1 MNEGAQNSTAS
12 RREIVKSL
20 AFATACTIVPAV
32 HARGADSAAHP
43 EWHSAV
49 IAYLKGLK
57 RSDGGYGWPDQDH
70 SHLTPTHSVVGCYR
84 LLGQELPDKA
94 QVADY
99 VRTHHPMRLK
109 KLEQEHREFEFQ
121 QIQSLIW
128 LGEDASSFHQQ
139 VSGWTRPVV
148 YMKQYEQHGYPVFGP
163 QLTAFTCRKL
173 LGMPLEDLQA
183 EFVPYLLS
191 RRRPNGSFNN
201 TPAADGGDGH
211 VLNTWWGLQAMEIL
225 GRAAELKEQTAKW
238 LQSCQLPNGGFT
250 YQLNAPFSGID
261 DVAYT
266 WAAAR
271 SLHLLAASPRNREGA
286 IGYRKSLRNSDGGF
300 GDRPGWDS
308 NPRATY
314 FALDALAALDALGE
328 ELSGPGRP
336 PRQKVSIP
344 SSLKIFTAQIE
355 AHGNGSPSD
364 AVELA
369 RALHIHLW
377 GAKNANP
384 KWIARA
390 QEIADRTRTAV
401 RFFVAN
407 EEYGTWVK
415 VPGMGTYSHTSDI
428 IAPADSDFGA
438 PLAQKGV
445 ASWPQFRQQRL
456 DPLNK
461 ARGHLIWQFGE
472 NEELTRLYL
481 DDSLDRGGYA
491 AISTFHFG
499 NPDFTNSEPF
509 LQRYHGKIPFIAL
522 QDAHGKEPWWFSDM
536 TTGLR
541 TLFLATEPTYDA
553 FLEALKRNWI
563 VAVRHDAVIG
573 NQTWYHGGDDAVV
586 DFVKDRQEQWRWW
599 DNPAIQRPMVSL
611 VAVRPE
617 DEFEAG
623 RRNDGVT
630 LRVRCAWEN
639 TTQGLPKK
647 PLAELVKLELDGA
660 EVKPTLVSANGPRQ
674 VRGAQAIADHYYQ
687 YPVPMRKGTS
697 SATAHVRE
705 IATGGQSSQSIQFE
719 M

>member
-1 MNEGAQNSTAS
+1 MSDGAQNTAAS
-12 RREIVKSL
+12 RRQIVKSL
-20 AFATACTIVPAV
+20 AFATACAIVPA
-32 HARGADSAAHP
+32 ARSRGADSAARP
-43 EWHSAV
+43 TWHSAV
-49 IAYLKGLK
+49 VEYLKGLK

-70 SHLTPTHSVVGCYR
+70 SHLTPTHAVIACYR

-94 QVADY
+94 QVAQY

-128 LGEDASSFHQQ
+128 LGEDASSFSQQ
-139 VSGWTRPVV
+139 VSSWTKPVV

-173 LGMPLEDLQA
+173 LGMPLDDLRDD
-183 EFVPYLLS
+183 FMPYVLS
-191 RRRPNGSFNN
+191 RRREDGSFNN
-201 TPAADGGDGH
+201 TPASNGGNGH

-225 GRAAELKEQTAKW
+225 GRAGELKEQTVKW

-250 YQLNAPFSGID
+250 YQPNAPFAGID
-261 DVAYT
+261 DVAYA

-271 SLHLLAASPRNREGA
+271 SLQLLGASPSNRDGC
-286 IGYRKSLRNSDGGF
+286 IKYLQSLRNSDDGF

-308 NPRATY
+308 NPRATH
-314 FALDALAALDALGE
+314 FALDALAALDALGAE
-328 ELSGPGRP
+328 ARTPARP
-336 PRQKVSIP
+336 PRIQTSPP
-344 SSLKIFTAQIE
+344 SSLKVFTAQIE

-369 RALHIHLW
+369 RALQIHLW

-384 KWIARA
+384 KWIERA
-390 QEIADRTRTAV
+390 QAIADRTHTPV
-401 RFFVAN
+401 KFFVAN
-407 EEYGTWVK
+407 EEYGTWVD

-428 IAPADSDFGA
+428 IAPAGSNFGA
-438 PLAQKGV
+438 SVAQKGV
-445 ASWPQFRQQRL
+445 TSWPQFRQQRL

-481 DDSLDRGGYA
+481 DDSLERGGYA

-509 LQRYHGKIPFIAL
+509 LQRYRGRVPFIAL
-522 QDAHGKEPWWFSDM
+522 QDAHGKEPWWFADL

-541 TLFLATEPTYDA
+541 TLFVASEPTYEA
-553 FLEALKRNWI
+553 FLEAMKRNWV

-573 NQTWYHGGDDAVV
+573 NQTWYHGGDDVVV
-586 DFVKDRQEQWRWW
+586 DFVKERQAQWRWW

-611 VAVRPE
+611 VALRPQ
-617 DEFEAG
+617 DEFENG
-623 RRNDGVT
+623 RRDDGVT

-647 PLAELVKLELDGA
+647 PLAELVKLEVDGA
-660 EVKPTLVSANGPRQ
+660 EVKPALVTANGPRQ
-674 VRGAQAIADHYYQ
+674 ARGGQTLADQYYQ
-687 YPVPMRKGTS
+687 YPVPQRKGTS
-697 SATAHVRE
+697 SATAYVSE
-705 IATGGQSSQSIQFE
+705 IATGRQSSQSIQFD